1 MSRADPA
8 PHRVVL
14 DLVRP
19 RLSLHLGVRPTVVV
33 DGRGQPA
40 QWGVGTW
47 QLPAGDTG
55 VAIYLF
61 NRIWRYGAAEA
72 RVPAG
77 TTHVVYVA
85 PWLPFGRGRITTST
99 EGPPVR

>member
-1 MSRADPA
+1 MTGAEPA
-8 PHRVVL
+8 SPRVVL

-47 QLPAGDTG
+47 QLPTGDA
-55 VAIYLF
+55 VLAIYLF
-61 NRIWRYGAAEA
+61 NRVWRYGAAEA
-72 RVPAG
+72 TIPPG
-77 TTHVVYVA
+77 TTGVVYTA
-85 PWLPFGRGRITTST
+85 PRLPFGRGRITIST
-99 EGPPVR
+99 EGPSVR